1 MGKRIGLRDFSVQA
15 TDRSRDD
22 GMYCVHRRLSVC
34 LSDFLLGELLAMRS
48 ISLGTSDLDR
58 RTLCCPSLA
67 RALLTGAC
75 CRARSRPLI
84 GVGLGGLLLRA
95 VAR

>member
-1 MGKRIGLRDFSVQA
+1 MGKRIGHRDFSVQA
-15 TDRSRDD
+15 TGRSRDD

-67 RALLTGAC
+67 RALLTGA
-75 CRARSRPLI
+75 AVVPVLGPLI
-84 GVGLGGLLLRA
+84 GVELGGLLLRV